1 MDIHWTSNSK
11 WCNESFGPCEMM
23 EVEPV
28 PLDFCSCDR
37 TGRRNA
43 VPDIKRDGSTVGTS
57 EFSKDTAQ
65 MDMQAAARHTC
76 TEGESPAMSRTP
88 EGHGSGSVEAHAA

>member
-1 MDIHWTSNSK
+1 MR
-11 WCNESFGPCEMM
+11 CNDSFRPGEMM

-28 PLDFCSCDR
+28 PLDFSSCDR

-43 VPDIKRDGSTVGTS
+43 VPDIKGDGNVGSTS

-65 MDMQAAARHTC
+65 MDTQAAGGNTC
-76 TEGESPAMSRTP
+76 TEEESSTVSHTP
-88 EGHGSGSVEAHAA
+88 EGHGSGSVEASIGVDPS